1 MSWQLAIILSTI
13 GLSFGSVFTKMF
25 LSKHTVN
32 PVVFSIFQQLITA
45 FFIFLLAIYNGAFT
59 ISNFKA
65 IPINILLTMV
75 LYGLANIFIY
85 KSIANLSMAKFTVI
99 FSTRVLFTLLL
110 STLLFGESVSISLLV
125 GIFLVLLS
133 VYLVSIEKK
142 SLVTTH
148 RRKYLLYCGL
158 SALFVGFSAVND
170 GFILKSVNVYLYTF
184 LSYFLPGLFVLAF
197 YLNQVKTSLK
207 STLFN
212 MEYIKNTSI
221 VAIFTAISGYLY
233 VLAINLSKSP
243 SKVSGIG
250 VSSVIIV
257 VLLSFIILKER
268 DNYKS
273 KLFASLLC
281 FVGLYLIS

>member
-1 MSWQLAIILSTI
+1 MSWQLAIILSTV

-32 PVVFSIFQQLITA
+32 PVVFSIYQQLITA
-45 FFIFLLAIYNGAFT
+45 FFIFVLALFNGAFT
-59 ISNFKA
+59 INNLKA
-65 IPINILLTMV
+65 IPVNILLTMV

-99 FSTRVLFTLLL
+99 FSTRVLFTLVL
-110 STLLFGESVSISLLV
+110 STLLFGENISLSLVV

-148 RRKYLLYCGL
+148 RKKYLLYCGL

-170 GFILKSVNVYLYTF
+170 GFILKTANVYLYSF

-197 YLNQVKTSLK
+197 YINQVKKSINNTLFNIDYLK
-207 STLFN
+207 STSL
-212 MEYIKNTSI
+212 
-221 VAIFTAISGYLY
+221 VALFTAISGYLY

-250 VSSVIIV
+250 VSSVILV
-257 VLLSFIILKER
+257 VLLSFILLKER
-268 DNYKS
+268 ENIKE
-273 KLFASLLC
+273 KIFASVVC